1 MIEECSDL
9 LPGFNED
16 GLIPAV
22 ATDLASGVVLML
34 AWMNAEALN
43 KTIETGQAWYWSRS
57 RQRLWHKGA
66 TSGQIQ
72 QVEELRIDCDQDAVW
87 LKVRVA
93 GNGGCCHTGRTS
105 CFYRRIVTG
114 SEGQTLQRLAPLVDG
129 DVCKGE
135 PGSSDHATQVPDD
148 DRDAVRTDGA
158 PAKLKR

>member
-1 MIEECSDL
+1 MIEECSAF
-9 LPGFNED
+9 LPRFNDE

-22 ATDLASGVVLML
+22 ATDVASGVVLML

-57 RQRLWHKGA
+57 RQRLWHKGE

-114 SEGQTLQRLAPLVDG
+114 SEGATLHRLTPLVDG
-129 DVCKGE
+129 DDVYG
-135 PGSSDHATQVPDD
+135 
-148 DRDAVRTDGA
+148 
-158 PAKLKR
+158 

>member
-1 MIEECSDL
+1 MIEECSAL
-9 LPGFNED
+9 LPGFNEV

-22 ATDLASGVVLML
+22 ATDVASGVVLML

-72 QVEELRIDCDQDAVW
+72 QVEKLRIDCDQDTVW

-93 GNGGCCHTGRTS
+93 GDGGCCHTGRTS
-105 CFYRRIVTG
+105 CFYRR
-114 SEGQTLQRLAPLVDG
+114 S
-129 DVCKGE
+129 
-135 PGSSDHATQVPDD
+135 
-148 DRDAVRTDGA
+148 
-158 PAKLKR
+158 

>member
-9 LPGFNED
+9 LPGFDED

-93 GNGGCCHTGRTS
+93 GNGGCCHAAAS
-105 CFYRRIVTG
+105 CFIANGHRVGGPDAPTA
-114 SEGQTLQRLAPLVDG
+114 TPLVDG
-129 DVCKGE
+129 DDVYG
-135 PGSSDHATQVPDD
+135 
-148 DRDAVRTDGA
+148 
-158 PAKLKR
+158 